1 MLQYAIT
8 VALNHKEIGKHTQR
22 ITKIQAFINK
32 CYPKE
37 INCPLENDDWKK
49 IEKNISKNRS

>member
-22 ITKIQAFINK
+22 IKKIQALINK
-32 CYPKE
+32 CYPKK

-49 IEKNISKNRS
+49 IEKNI

>member
-8 VALNHKEIGKHTQR
+8 VSLNHKEIGKHTQR

-32 CYPKE
+32 CYPKKT
-37 INCPLENDDWKK
+37 NCPLENDDWKK
-49 IEKNISKNRS
+49 IEKNI